1 MNGTNGNE
9 PGYPENALVPYPVIV
24 AATKADPHC
33 AGRLFYRKGRLGKI
47 NYSMPM
53 TFLVSSGAGSCFL
66 GTVTFKMPFSNFA
79 EMSSSE
85 MSSPT

>member
-1 MNGTNGNE
+1 MHRSHGQQKSR
-9 PGYPENALVPYPVIV
+9 PALRGP
-24 AATKADPHC
+24 A
-33 AGRLFYRKGRLGKI
+33 FYRKGRLGKI